1 MSTITEKELLE
12 EIRSIRKTLEH
23 IEALLEER
31 LIGVEE
37 PLPDEIEEIE
47 KYEAEKR
54 EGKLEPIKLNELQGT
69 RRNKRENISLKPEI
83 VLLSSLT

>member
-54 EGKLEPIKLNELQGT
+54 EGKLEPIKLNELLKELEET
-69 RRNKRENISLKPEI
+69 SVKTFHLSLK
-83 VLLSSLT
+83 SYF

>member
-47 KYEAEKR
+47 KYETEKR
-54 EGKLEPIKLNELQGT
+54 EGKLEPIKLNELLKELEET
-69 RRNKRENISLKPEI
+69 SVKTFHLSLK
-83 VLLSSLT
+83 